1 MFDKKKLQT
10 LTQNIHEKFVV
21 HNINMQGLQEK
32 FSKAEQDC
40 FGVTGTG
47 RDFSQN

>member
-1 MFDKKKLQT
+1 
-10 LTQNIHEKFVV
+10 
-21 HNINMQGLQEK
+21 MQGLQEK

-47 RDFSQN
+47 RDFSQNWGFEVQ